1 MRFKNQCFMGLLA
14 IFVYPS
20 MVMAAE
26 LKVMS
31 AGAVEPGIEIALHQ
45 FEKSSGHRVQLQFGT
60 GPQLKERLASGQ
72 AFDVL
77 IAPNALI
84 DEQLTQGVLK
94 AGETIDVGKVGAG
107 VAVRKGAT
115 IPAIRTVEELKKTL
129 LSADTVVYNKAST
142 GIYLD
147 KLFSKIGISEAIQA
161 KTTRYDNGESVLMHV
176 IKGRGNEIG
185 FGAITEIKLFESKG
199 LQYVGPLPS
208 DVQNYTSYSAGV
220 MTSSANAELARAF
233 LKNITHARSSGDFQ
247 KVGIE

>member
-1 MRFKNQCFMGLLA
+1 MRFKNQYFIALLA
-14 IFVYPS
+14 IFICPS
-20 MVMAAE
+20 MMMAAE
-26 LKVMS
+26 LKIMS
-31 AGAVEPGIEIALHQ
+31 AGAVEPGIEIAIHQ
-45 FEKSSGHRVQLQFGT
+45 FEKNSGHRVQLQFGT

-77 IAPNALI
+77 IAPNVLI
-84 DEQLTQGVLK
+84 EEQFTQGVLK
-94 AGETIDVGKVGAG
+94 AGENIYVGKVGAG

-115 IPAIRTVEELKKTL
+115 IPAIKTVEELKTTL

-147 KLFSKIGISEAIQA
+147 KLFAKIGISDAIQA
-161 KTTRYDNGESVLMHV
+161 KMTRYDNGESVLMHV

-185 FGAITEIKLFESKG
+185 FGAITEIKLFEPKG
-199 LQYVGPLPS
+199 LQYAGPLPS

-220 MTSSANAELARAF
+220 MASSTNAEIARAF
-233 LKNITHARSSGDFQ
+233 LKNITYARSSGEFQ